1 MLNCLHFIKENSTNR
16 NSDRMFYPMVG
27 QYFGQKYFLTKQR
40 RVRSATVRVPFDSVS
55 VDIAC
60 LMPEQFSI
68 WDSYR
73 NVLLGKY

>member
-1 MLNCLHFIKENSTNR
+1 MLNCLHLIEENSANR
-16 NSDRMFYPMVG
+16 NSDRMFYAMVG